1 MTQSTTVK
9 ALMVAVLATV
19 ASAQAFAGDVKIPLP
34 KRSQLTPVQRLNREG
49 VEAVNKHQYGK
60 AKSLFYKAY
69 LYDPSD
75 PFTLNNLGYI
85 AELEGQVERA
95 QSFYTLASQQT
106 TDAAIDRSSLK
117 KLEGKPY
124 LDAVTGVHDVAMQIN
139 RSNVEAVRLL
149 SEGRGPEADM
159 LLQRTLQLDPK
170 NVFTINNMGVA
181 KEMEGDLEA
190 AEKYYSQ
197 AAATRA
203 SDPVVVTLSKNWR
216 GKPVSE
222 MAEESTKRVK
232 ERMKSMNSPE
242 ERAALLNLKAV
253 SAINRNEWRAA
264 APDFLAAYKLDPY
277 NAFTLNNVGYV
288 AEMEGDLETAQVF
301 YEKAKEGD
309 KSNAKVGSATRY
321 QAEGMKVGAVAD
333 ESDGRVDA
341 RMEEDQKAKQ
351 KETGPIRL
359 KRRDNTEVVEPDK
372 APEQPQQ

>member
-19 ASAQAFAGDVKIPLP
+19 ASAQVFAGDVKIPLP

-139 RSNVEAVRLL
+139 R
-149 SEGRGPEADM
+149 
-159 LLQRTLQLDPK
+159 
-170 NVFTINNMGVA
+170 
-181 KEMEGDLEA
+181 
-190 AEKYYSQ
+190 
-197 AAATRA
+197 
-203 SDPVVVTLSKNWR
+203 
-216 GKPVSE
+216 
-222 MAEESTKRVK
+222 
-232 ERMKSMNSPE
+232 
-242 ERAALLNLKAV
+242 
-253 SAINRNEWRAA
+253 
-264 APDFLAAYKLDPY
+264 
-277 NAFTLNNVGYV
+277 
-288 AEMEGDLETAQVF
+288 
-301 YEKAKEGD
+301 
-309 KSNAKVGSATRY
+309 
-321 QAEGMKVGAVAD
+321 
-333 ESDGRVDA
+333 
-341 RMEEDQKAKQ
+341 
-351 KETGPIRL
+351 
-359 KRRDNTEVVEPDK
+359 
-372 APEQPQQ
+372 